1 MPEYPDRMDNLKN
14 FLRQTTLMNKPDF
27 RNASQIYEAWKL
39 RSCEKTP
46 AEENLEKYGKVI
58 RLTPAKLFSE
68 K

>member
-14 FLRQTTLMNKPDF
+14 FLRQTTLMNIPDF

-39 RSCEKTP
+39 RSYEKTP
-46 AEENLEKYGKVI
+46 KVV